1 MRISIL
7 PKNALGWWSVGL
19 GIAVVFLSLGVNVE
33 IWHKYSSVA
42 LSNTLN
48 VVVIGIAAIAFV
60 TGLGSIVKRKQ
71 GAILVFVSS
80 VIGLVIMMGGI
91 GSLLGLENS
100 F

>member
-71 GAILVFVSS
+71 GAILVFVSTA
-80 VIGLVIMMGGI
+80 IGLAILIGGAT
-91 GSLLGLENS
+91 SLVGLQ
-100 F
+100 